1 MHIANSTLTAYQKHT
16 RSIPEAYTEA
26 YCIFHD
32 ILRFVWVQRPA
43 RKNCIFD
50 YAFIKNVGQPPLLPV
65 ASSSTKIPARMW
77 KIQYAVV
84 YAVGML
90 LVCCRYAV
98 GVLLATCI
106 TTPDRHALDA
116 AHSSTILL
124 MEKILQH
131 YEAASEPGFPK
142 FWNLIVN

>member
-1 MHIANSTLTAYQKHT
+1 MPIANSTLTAYRQHT
-16 RSIPEAYTEA
+16 NSIPAAYTTA

-50 YAFIKNVGQPPLLPV
+50 YLFITNVGQPPLLAV
-65 ASSSTKIPARMW
+65 ASSAKIPARMW

-90 LVCCRYAV
+90 LVCCRYVV

-106 TTPDRHALDA
+106 TTPDSHALDA
-116 AHSSTILL
+116 AHSSTVLLSDIIL
-124 MEKILQH
+124 H
-131 YEAASEPGFPK
+131 HFEAASEPGFQSSGIG
-142 FWNLIVN
+142 L

>member
-1 MHIANSTLTAYQKHT
+1 MPIANSTLTAYRQHT
-16 RSIPEAYTEA
+16 NSIPAAYTAA

-50 YAFIKNVGQPPLLPV
+50 YLFIETWGIHRCWPLPPPQRFPRDCGKYSMLLC
-65 ASSSTKIPARMW
+65 
-77 KIQYAVV
+77 
-84 YAVGML
+84 ML

-106 TTPDRHALDA
+106 TTPDSHALDA
-116 AHSSTILL
+116 AHSSTTLLSDIIL
-124 MEKILQH
+124 H
-131 YEAASEPGFPK
+131 HFEAASEPGFQSSGIG
-142 FWNLIVN
+142 L